1 LSSRVCLP
9 ECGVHA
15 SVKIVSA
22 YIVSGGDMNT
32 RAFKRTPV
40 AQAISPTPGFRV
52 VTFAFA
58 KEALPASEDNGAVV
72 VTGSA

>member
-1 LSSRVCLP
+1 
-9 ECGVHA
+9 
-15 SVKIVSA
+15 
-22 YIVSGGDMNT
+22 MNT

-58 KEALPASEDNGAVV
+58 KEAIPASEDNGAVV